1 MTSTITLGVCSPLT
15 SATLNLPPQARKI
28 LGHLEKGKSI
38 TPNEAMLVYH
48 ISRLSDCI
56 FKIRN
61 AGYNV
66 ECEMRRDEVGGKYAR
81 YTLVKNAE
89 AVAA

>member
-1 MTSTITLGVCSPLT
+1 MNTITLGTPSL
-15 SATLNLPPQARKI
+15 ATDLSLPPQARKI
-28 LGHLEKGKSI
+28 LSHLEKGKSI
-38 TPNEAMLVYH
+38 TPMEAMIVYH

-66 ECEMRRDEVGGKYAR
+66 ECETRKDEVGAKYAR
-81 YTLVKNAE
+81 YTLVR
-89 AVAA
+89 